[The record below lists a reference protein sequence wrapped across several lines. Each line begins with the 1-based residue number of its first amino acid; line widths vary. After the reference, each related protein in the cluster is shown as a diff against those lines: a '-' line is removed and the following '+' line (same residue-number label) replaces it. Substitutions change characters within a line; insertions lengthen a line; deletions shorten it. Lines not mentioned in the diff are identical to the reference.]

1 MQHKIPVAA
10 LGPQG
15 PAMVHAIE
23 SCVHC
28 GFCLAACPT
37 YRLLGDENDSPRGR
51 IILMKEQLEGAI
63 SLESMLPHIDRCLGC
78 LACVTACPSGVEYGS
93 LLAPFRSRAE
103 KVRVRSFVPRSTHI
117 VAQQTLPYA
126 GRFKLAAR
134 AGKLAK
140 PLRHL
145 LPRSY
150 EAMLGM
156 VPDSLPQG
164 ERLPTLAPAQGVR
177 RARVALLSGCV
188 QQVLAP
194 NINAATVRVLTRN
207 GVEVLIPPNQGC
219 CGSLSF
225 HTGEAAS
232 ARAFARELIRIMP
245 GDVDA
250 VIINAAGC
258 GSGVREYPLLF
269 AGEPDQQQ
277 AEAFAQL
284 ACDVSVFLDKLGLVG
299 EPALRVPVKAAYHDA
314 CHLAHAQKVTSEPRR
329 LLRQVGNLTLLEP
342 AEAELCCGSAGTYN
356 IEQPELAHAL
366 GARKAAHLLETGAQ
380 AVISGNIGCLTQ
392 IRTHLAA
399 QRRLPVWHTI
409 EVLDMA
415 YRAEAEGARV

>member
-1 MQHKIPVAA
+1 MQHAIPVAA

-15 PAMVHAIE
+15 PAMAHAIE

-37 YRLLGDENDSPRGR
+37 YKLLGDENDSPRGR
-51 IILMKEQLEGAI
+51 IILMKEQLEGTI
-63 SLESMLPHIDRCLGC
+63 PLEGMLPHIDRCLGC
-78 LACVTACPSGVEYGS
+78 LACVSACPSGVEYGS
-93 LLAPFRSRAE
+93 LLAPFRARAE
-103 KVRVRSFVPRSTHI
+103 RVRTRGAISRSTHV

-126 GRFKLAAR
+126 GRFRAAAR
-134 AGKLAK
+134 AGKFAK
-140 PLRHL
+140 PLRRL
-145 LPRSY
+145 LPKSY

-156 VPDSLPQG
+156 VPDALPRAQP
-164 ERLPTLAPAQGVR
+164 LPVLASALGVR

-194 NINAATVRVLTRN
+194 NINAATVRVLTQN
-207 GVEVLIPPNQGC
+207 GVEVLIPPSQGC

-225 HTGEAAS
+225 HTGEAAQ
-232 ARAFARELIRIMP
+232 ARSFARELMRILP
-245 GDVDA
+245 RDVDA

-269 AGEPDQQQ
+269 AGEADQQL
-277 AEAFAQL
+277 AADFAHL

-299 EPALRVPVKAAYHDA
+299 EAVLPVPVKAVYHDA
-314 CHLAHAQKVTSEPRR
+314 CHLAHAQKVTLEPRR
-329 LLRQVGNLTLLEP
+329 LLRQVGNLTLLET

-366 GARKAAHLLETGAQ
+366 GARKAANLLATGAQ
-380 AVISGNIGCLTQ
+380 AVISGNIGCLNQ

-399 QRRLPVWHTI
+399 QRRLPVWHTV

-415 YRAEAEGARV
+415 YRAAAERAI